1 MMYGTFRD
9 ILPSS
14 IEHRDYYNDYI
25 GKPLWAWSFE
35 FFIDTRIVLFRLS
48 LKIVIVRQYVIF
60 FLNFWYFIVLKQR
73 HSSLYCPVLVTTHQ
87 TVLLLSFFQRFRSN
101 IAAHAVCAGDS
112 RDFITSRHNLIRKG
126 SGPQS
131 WRGNHESLPAERKV
145 GFLTELPP
153 CSLIYAATSDDCEK
167 VREVRRG
174 SHDKESQGRRN

>member
-1 MMYGTFRD
+1 MSMEFRIFYRHQNCSFPSIIENCYREAICD
-9 ILPSS
+9 LFPKFLILCCLKTETQFSVLPRSC
-14 IEHRDYYNDYI
+14 DYLSN
-25 GKPLWAWSFE
+25 
-35 FFIDTRIVLFRLS
+35 RL
-48 LKIVIVRQYVIF
+48 VII
-60 FLNFWYFIVLKQR
+60 
-73 HSSLYCPVLVTTHQ
+73 
-87 TVLLLSFFQRFRSN
+87 FFQRFRSN

-153 CSLIYAATSDDCEK
+153 CSLIYAAASDDCEK

-174 SHDKESQGRRN
+174 SYDKASQGRRN

>member
-1 MMYGTFRD
+1 MSMEFRIFYRHQNCSFPSIIENCYREAICD
-9 ILPSS
+9 FFPKFLIL
-14 IEHRDYYNDYI
+14 YC
-25 GKPLWAWSFE
+25 
-35 FFIDTRIVLFRLS
+35 
-48 LKIVIVRQYVIF
+48 LKTET
-60 FLNFWYFIVLKQR
+60 
-73 HSSLYCPVLVTTHQ
+73 YCPVLMTTYQ